1 VNAADDAVRRFLTA
15 AGWAA
20 DGASREIGPEDESIR
35 LKQVR
40 LHTDLAAGDDVG
52 AAP

>member
-1 VNAADDAVRRFLTA
+1 VNTADDKLRRFLTA

-40 LHTDLAAGDDVG
+40 LHTSLETE
-52 AAP
+52 